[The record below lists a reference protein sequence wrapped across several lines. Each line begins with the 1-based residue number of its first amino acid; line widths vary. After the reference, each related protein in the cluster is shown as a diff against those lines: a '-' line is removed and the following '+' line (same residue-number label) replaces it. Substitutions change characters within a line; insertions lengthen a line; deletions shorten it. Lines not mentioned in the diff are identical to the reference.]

1 MILNRG
7 LTIKEIVTNI
17 IIKLLNNKVKVII
30 KAKELTPRKK
40 VLTDRVVQSIAL
52 EKYWTFLLLI
62 HNIGV

>member
-52 EKYWTFLLLI
+52 EKTWTFLLL
-62 HNIGV
+62 

>member
-52 EKYWTFLLLI
+52 EKCWTFLLLI